1 MRTIVLASS
10 REEKKMSI
18 RSGPGAPIFEN
29 YGSQTRI
36 YRAPCRAIATV
47 TLEDKEIYGQIMDLS
62 PGGCLLKTE
71 TTLEVG
77 TTFDMRVTIVH
88 VDRRSIAEV
97 RGVIRRC
104 GEDGGR
110 KTYGVEF
117 VSEDASERRNL
128 DWLYGQALSE

>member
-10 REEKKMSI
+10 REDKKLSI

-29 YGSQTRI
+29 TGSQTRI
-36 YRAPCRAIATV
+36 YRAPCRAIASV
-47 TLEDKEIYGQIMDLS
+47 KLEDKEIFGQIMDLS

-77 TTFDMRVTIVH
+77 CEFDMRVTIVH
-88 VDRRSIAEV
+88 ATRRSVAEV
-97 RGVIRRC
+97 RGVIQRC
-104 GEDGGR
+104 GEDNGR
-110 KTYGVEF
+110 RTYGVEF
-117 VSEDASERRNL
+117 LTDDAHSKRNL